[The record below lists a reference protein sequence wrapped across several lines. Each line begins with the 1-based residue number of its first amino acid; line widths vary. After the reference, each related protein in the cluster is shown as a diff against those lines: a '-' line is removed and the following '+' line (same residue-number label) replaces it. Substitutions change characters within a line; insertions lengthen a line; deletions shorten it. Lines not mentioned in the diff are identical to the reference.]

1 MNLNNVEAI
10 VAVDSQF
17 GIAKNGAIPWY
28 NKTDLQYFKQKTTN
42 HIVIMGSKTLLSLPN
57 SKPLPNRMNIVI
69 THHPETY
76 VSAYSSYSNIRF
88 VTFEQS
94 LFIIRNEYLDKTFF
108 IIGGNQIYNAF
119 IPYCSIIWLTQ
130 VKKDYNCD
138 LFLNIDL
145 TPYIPTITY
154 TDVDI
159 EIMKL
164 CVNV

>member
-154 TDVDI
+154 TDTDI